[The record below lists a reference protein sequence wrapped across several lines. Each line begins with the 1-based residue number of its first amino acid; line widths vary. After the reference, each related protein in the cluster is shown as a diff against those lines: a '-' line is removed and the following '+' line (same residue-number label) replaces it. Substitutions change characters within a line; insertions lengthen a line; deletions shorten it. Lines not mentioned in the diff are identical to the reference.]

1 MSWTYGICI
10 GIRRQRLI
18 LFIIVIHRKCKISMK
33 ELAKTMTRMAIDN
46 DENKRSPPPISM
58 VETFQLY
65 VNLITVAQISND

>member
-1 MSWTYGICI
+1 
-10 GIRRQRLI
+10 
-18 LFIIVIHRKCKISMK
+18 MK